1 MKLCVQNRHQL
12 GLLHNSQLLLKL
24 CQQLSNLLLK
34 FQHQSSFQ
42 IEVEEWRS
50 GAMAQWRSG
59 TMAQWHNGAV
69 APDGGNTA
77 LFNNRN
83 PPVGSVTPLFR
94 KKENSG
100 AVNSSGPKME
110 ESPVGRNYNCHCS
123 TRYQHCYHPEGL
135 GSVKSLSKR
144 DLRGFIRIQYNLM
157 PDQVDIVTVSP
168 TERKMTPQKDFACQ
182 DDHNNAEPYPVL
194 SSSFRRCGL

>member
-1 MKLCVQNRHQL
+1 MAQTANHWRCHVD
-12 GLLHNSQLLLKL
+12 GLA
-24 CQQLSNLLLK
+24 
-34 FQHQSSFQ
+34 
-42 IEVEEWRS
+42 EWR
-50 GAMAQWRSG
+50 GG

-69 APDGGNTA
+69 ASDGGNTA

-83 PPVGSVTPLFR
+83 PPVGSITPLFR
-94 KKENSG
+94 KTENSG

-194 SSSFRRCGL
+194 RLRRDVELLVVLKRIHR